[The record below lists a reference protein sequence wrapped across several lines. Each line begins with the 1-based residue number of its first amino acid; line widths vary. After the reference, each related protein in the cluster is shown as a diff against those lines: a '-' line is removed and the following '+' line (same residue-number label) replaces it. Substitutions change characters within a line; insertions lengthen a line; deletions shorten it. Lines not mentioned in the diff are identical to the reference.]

1 MSSETFFF
9 FFEKKFW
16 NILDSISLYINSRR
30 QKLSILDLSSCVDN
44 TDKVS
49 SVMDNIKLEHGY
61 KVCMCKFSQTN
72 N

>member
-49 SVMDNIKLEHGY
+49 SVVDNIKLEQGY
-61 KVCMCKFSQTN
+61 KVCRWKFSQTK
-72 N
+72 